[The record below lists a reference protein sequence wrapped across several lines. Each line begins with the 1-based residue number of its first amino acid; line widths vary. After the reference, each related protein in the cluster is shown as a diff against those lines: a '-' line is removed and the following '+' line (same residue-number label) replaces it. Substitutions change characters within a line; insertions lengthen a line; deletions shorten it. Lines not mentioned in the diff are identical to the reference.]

1 MPGKLFLI
9 PNLIAPDAWHT
20 LSPQV
25 LQILPGITYFLAE
38 DLKNARRF
46 LSALKIMGPIENL
59 QFELLDKNT
68 DKKTIHTLLEPLKA
82 GYDVGVLSDS
92 GCPGVADPGALA
104 VAYAHQINAEV
115 IPLVGPS
122 SILLALMA
130 SGLNGQCFAF
140 QGYLPIENEKR
151 AKAIKEFEKESAK
164 RKQTQLFIETPYRNT
179 TTFAELVKHL
189 QSSTKLTVAYT
200 ITSASQF
207 IKTKPVSEWR
217 KTSLAFE
224 KEPCVFLFLSE

>member
-1 MPGKLFLI
+1 
-9 PNLIAPDAWHT
+9 
-20 LSPQV
+20 
-25 LQILPGITYFLAE
+25 
-38 DLKNARRF
+38 
-46 LSALKIMGPIENL
+46 
-59 QFELLDKNT
+59 
-68 DKKTIHTLLEPLKA
+68 
-82 GYDVGVLSDS
+82 
-92 GCPGVADPGALA
+92 
-104 VAYAHQINAEV
+104 
-115 IPLVGPS
+115 
-122 SILLALMA
+122 
-130 SGLNGQCFAF
+130 
-140 QGYLPIENEKR
+140 
-151 AKAIKEFEKESAK
+151 IKEFEKESAK